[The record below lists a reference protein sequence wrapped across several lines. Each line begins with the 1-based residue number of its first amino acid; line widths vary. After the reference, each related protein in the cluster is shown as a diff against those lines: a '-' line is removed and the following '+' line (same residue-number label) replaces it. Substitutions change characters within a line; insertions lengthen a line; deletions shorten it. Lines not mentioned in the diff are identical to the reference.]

1 MLIAQLTDTHI
12 KPAGETA
19 YGKVDTAAFLRRAI
33 QHLNALRPA
42 VAAVFV
48 TGDLADR
55 GLDAEYALL
64 ADILADLTAPVYLAA
79 GNHDRRAGIRAAFP
93 GHDYL
98 KDNGQRD
105 DGFIHYAVDLGH
117 LRAVV
122 LDSSVPGQP
131 YGRFC
136 PARLDWL
143 ESTLAQA
150 PDRPTLIFQ
159 HHPPFKT
166 GIRHMDV
173 QNLQD
178 AEAFLA
184 VLARHPQVAHVACG
198 HVHRASETV
207 LNGIGIS
214 IAPSPAHAVTL
225 DLDPNGPASFTMEP
239 PLLRLFHAPPGEP
252 LVSHLSPI
260 GAFDGPHPF
269 FAEDGNI
276 L

>member
-12 KPAGETA
+12 KPAGEAA
-19 YGKVDTAAFLRRAI
+19 YGKVDTAAFLRRAVAHI
-33 QHLNALRPA
+33 NDLRPT

-55 GLDAEYALL
+55 GLDTEYDLL
-64 ADILADLTAPVYLAA
+64 AEILSGLAAPVYLAA

-98 KDNGQRD
+98 TG
-105 DGFIHYAVDLGH
+105 DGDFIHYVADLGG

-122 LDSSVPGQP
+122 MDSSVSGKP
-131 YGRFC
+131 YGQFC
-136 PARLDWL
+136 AARLDWL
-143 ESTLAQA
+143 DRTLAQA
-150 PDRPTLIFQ
+150 PDQLTMVFQ
-159 HHPPFKT
+159 HHPPFET

-173 QNLQD
+173 QNLQVP
-178 AEAFLA
+178 EAYLA

-198 HVHRASETV
+198 HVHRASETT
-207 LNGIGIS
+207 LQGIAMS

-225 DLDPNGPASFTMEP
+225 DLDPNGPPSFTMEP
-239 PLLRLFHAPPGEP
+239 PLLRLFHVVPGGGV
-252 LVSHLSPI
+252 VSHLSPV
-260 GAFDGPHPF
+260 GNFDGPHPF
-269 FAEDGNI
+269 FAEDGKM

>member
-12 KPAGETA
+12 KPAGELA
-19 YGKVDTAAFLRRAI
+19 YGKVDTAAFLRRTVA
-33 QHLNALRPA
+33 HLNRLQPE
-42 VAAVFV
+42 VDAVFV

-55 GLDAEYALL
+55 GQDAEYELL
-64 ADILADLTAPVYLAA
+64 AEILADLTPPVYLAA
-79 GNHDRRAGIRAAFP
+79 GNHDRREGIRAAFP

-98 KDNGQRD
+98 TG
-105 DGFIHYAVDLGH
+105 DGDFLHYWIDLGG

-122 LDSSVPGQP
+122 MDSSVPGEP

-136 PARLDWL
+136 TERLAWL
-143 ESTLAQA
+143 EQTLAQA
-150 PDRPTLIFQ
+150 SDRPTMIFQ
-159 HHPPFKT
+159 HHPPFET

-178 AEAFLA
+178 AETYLA
-184 VLARHPQVAHVACG
+184 VLVRHPQVAHVACG

-207 LNGIGIS
+207 LKGLGVS

-225 DLDPNGPASFTMEP
+225 DLDPEGAPSFTMEP
-239 PLLRLFHAPPGEP
+239 PQLRLFHVTPAQGV
-252 LVSHLSPI
+252 VSHLSPI
-260 GAFDGPHPF
+260 GTFEGPYPF
-269 FAEDGNI
+269 FGQDGGI